1 MMKNYTVYFEIFGK
15 KMKTKILAESKEN
28 AEQQIKDKI
37 IFHKVVVDEQ
47 DEFNKAVNILDSIND
62 ILSKN
67 KPTS

>member
-1 MMKNYTVYFEIFGK
+1 MKNYTVYFEIFGK

>member
-1 MMKNYTVYFEIFGK
+1 MKNHIVYFEIFGK

-47 DEFNKAVNILDSIND
+47 DDFNKVVNILDSISD
-62 ILSKN
+62 MLSK
-67 KPTS
+67 K